1 MKLFLSFTLSV
12 SKCGGNCSTIN
23 DLYAPLCVPNKVKNL
38 NVKVFNLML
47 GVNET
52 SIQFKMNC
60 VSVNV
65 D

>member
-23 DLYAPLCVPNKVKNL
+23 DLYVPLCVPNKVKNL

-52 SIQFKMNC
+52 SI
-60 VSVNV
+60 
-65 D
+65 